1 MRDSQNPLRRDNS
14 SKWSFETR
22 GSGLRPKTRCAKR
35 NKRRDARAARG
46 KLAEKLFF
54 SQRFE
59 ISLWRLAKAL
69 QKCFS
74 IYTVDVLHSFLGCV
88 PLTAVNAH
96 VTPREW
102 SSDTKI
108 ASKEVDA
115 PPNIYHIIWESAH
128 HFGHTCI
135 AVGFFRDWYCSFNLL
150 VHGVEQESWLGCVE
164 AVPTEKRGM
173 DAFVSFCCSPFKYL
187 IGQEFEKGSDARFL
201 VKWSTFSRYK
211 VWKYM
216 KV

>member
-1 MRDSQNPLRRDNS
+1 MMQAAVEHARFLESTEARQQLEMKLRDSWQWVEAKN
-14 SKWSFETR
+14 E
-22 GSGLRPKTRCAKR
+22 AKR

-69 QKCFS
+69 QKCFL

-108 ASKEVDA
+108 ASKEDV
-115 PPNIYHIIWESAH
+115 PPNIYHII
-128 HFGHTCI
+128 
-135 AVGFFRDWYCSFNLL
+135 
-150 VHGVEQESWLGCVE
+150 
-164 AVPTEKRGM
+164 
-173 DAFVSFCCSPFKYL
+173 
-187 IGQEFEKGSDARFL
+187 
-201 VKWSTFSRYK
+201 
-211 VWKYM
+211 
-216 KV
+216 